1 MASVRGAFSASTR
14 LWASVVTS
22 IPEPLPNLFITL
34 ALAAAPE
41 VVVLDVVPVVLV
53 VVEPDV
59 LLELLEVAVELAV
72 EGVEED
78 TDVTMALT
86 YWVCNRQLMVKLEH

>member
-1 MASVRGAFSASTR
+1 
-14 LWASVVTS
+14 
-22 IPEPLPNLFITL
+22 
-34 ALAAAPE
+34 LAAAPE

-53 VVEPDV
+53 VVEPDL
-59 LLELLEVAVELAV
+59 LLELLEVVVELAV

-86 YWVCNRQLMVKLEH
+86 YWVCNRQLMVKLER